1 MLCESFGSGR
11 RGWEEGGAVLGEIRG
26 LRLGQINQFKFDRLI
41 DEFMRERVKS

>member
-1 MLCESFGSGR
+1 MLRESVGNGR
-11 RGWEEGGAVLGEIRG
+11 RGWEEGGVMGEIRG

>member
-1 MLCESFGSGR
+1 MGEEDGR
-11 RGWEEGGAVLGEIRG
+11 RGGGVMGEIRG

>member
-1 MLCESFGSGR
+1 MGEEDGR
-11 RGWEEGGAVLGEIRG
+11 MGGVVMGEIRG

>member
-1 MLCESFGSGR
+1 MKVLGVGEEDGR
-11 RGWEEGGAVLGEIRG
+11 RGGGYGRNKG